1 VGAAVKVLFLAH
13 RIPYPPDKGD
23 KIRAFHFLEHLAA
36 SHQVWLGAGA
46 DDPADMQYAPVLKAR
61 CADVCVAPL
70 GLPARTLNMLSAF
83 HLDLPLSVA
92 RFRHRRLEA
101 WIAHVLEDVRP
112 DVVFVYSSALA
123 QYLIGRVKPG
133 VRVVVDFVDADAEKW
148 RAYAAKAKP
157 PMRWIYA
164 REFASLVKFER
175 RALDMAQSGILISE
189 TERGLLGD
197 FIPNGRSKLAVIPN
211 GVDTDYFRQD
221 DASPGIQD
229 IVLCGRMDYLP
240 NVDAARW
247 FVESILP
254 EVRRAC
260 PQAVFRVV
268 GAQPTAEVLA
278 LARMDGVEVTGSVP
292 DVRPYLGKAAVVVA
306 PLRIARGIQNK
317 VLEGLAAGR
326 PVVATPNALDGI
338 GARPGRDI
346 LVAADAS
353 DFVRAVTQVLR
364 GEAAP
369 DLAANGRRYVVEHH
383 QWSAQMAKLDA
394 LLFSKP

>member
-1 VGAAVKVLFLAH
+1 MKVLFLAH

-36 SHQVWLGAGA
+36 SHQVWLGAAA
-46 DDPADMQYAPVLKAR
+46 DDPADMRYVPVLKER

-70 GLPARTLNMLSAF
+70 GPLARTLNMLSGF
-83 HLDLPLSVA
+83 HLGLPLSIA

-101 WIAHVLEDVRP
+101 WIAHVLEEVRP
-112 DVVFVYSSALA
+112 DIVFVYSSALA
-123 QYLIGRVKPG
+123 QYLIGRVEPG

-175 RALDMAQSGILISE
+175 RALDMARSGILISE
-189 TERGLLGD
+189 TERSLLGD
-197 FIPNGRSKLAVIPN
+197 FIPQGKSKLAVIPN
-211 GVDTDYFRQD
+211 GVDTEYFRQE
-221 DASPGIQD
+221 DASPQSQD

-240 NVDAARW
+240 NIDAAQW
-247 FVESILP
+247 FVDSILP
-254 EVRRAC
+254 QVRRDC
-260 PQAVFRVV
+260 PQAVFRIV
-268 GAQPTAEVLA
+268 GAAPTPEVLA
-278 LARMDGVEVTGSVP
+278 LAKTDGVEVTGSVP
-292 DVRPYLGKAAVVVA
+292 DVRPYLGRAAVVVA

-338 GARPGRDI
+338 SAQVGRDI
-346 LVAADAS
+346 LVAAEAD
-353 DFVRAVTQVLR
+353 DFARAVIEVLK
-364 GEAAP
+364 GAAP
-369 DLAANGRRYVVEHH
+369 RDLAANGQRFVVEHY
-383 QWSAQMAKLDA
+383 QWSAQMTKLDA
-394 LLFSKP
+394 LLFP

>member
-1 VGAAVKVLFLAH
+1 MGAGVKVLFLAH

-36 SHQVWLGAGA
+36 SHEVWLGAAA
-46 DDPADMQYAPVLKAR
+46 DDPADMRYAPVLKER
-61 CADVCVAPL
+61 CADVCVVPL
-70 GLPARTLNMLSAF
+70 GPAARTLNMLSGF

-92 RFRHRRLEA
+92 RFRHGRLEA

-123 QYLIGRVKPG
+123 QYLIGRVKPD
-133 VRVVVDFVDADAEKW
+133 VRVVIDFVDADAEKW
-148 RAYAAKAKP
+148 RAYAAKSKP

-197 FIPNGRSKLAVIPN
+197 FIPQGKSKLAVIPN
-211 GVDTDYFRQD
+211 GVDTEYFRQD
-221 DASPGIQD
+221 DASPQSQD

-254 EVRRAC
+254 QVRRAC

-278 LARMDGVEVTGSVP
+278 LAKADGVEVTGSVP
-292 DVRPYLGKAAVVVA
+292 DVRPYLARAAVVVA

-317 VLEGLAAGR
+317 VLEGLSAGR

-338 GARPGRDI
+338 GARAGRDV
-346 LVAADAS
+346 LVAADAG
-353 DFVRAVTQVLR
+353 DFARAVTQVLR
-364 GEAAP
+364 GETAP
-369 DLAANGRRYVVEHH
+369 DLGANGRRYVVEHH

-394 LLFSKP
+394 LLFD